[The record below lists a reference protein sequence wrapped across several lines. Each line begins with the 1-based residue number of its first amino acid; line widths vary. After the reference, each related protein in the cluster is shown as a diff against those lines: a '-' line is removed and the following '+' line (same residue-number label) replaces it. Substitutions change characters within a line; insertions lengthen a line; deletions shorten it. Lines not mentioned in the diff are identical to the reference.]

1 MAADLTTDFSRS
13 ADVRSAVYELT
24 LADRSILQP
33 ELSPAFLYAG
43 SVSGLGTQT
52 LRVARLGFGQ
62 DAFTTKASGA
72 ATEDDDVANTAF
84 TDTSVT
90 ISVDRHSLSYDITSI
105 ALDTDPVVGMQS
117 LYQSILVDAGRH
129 LTNSICGLASGWS
142 NVVGTTGVE
151 MSLTTF
157 LNAINTLE
165 AANVEGPYLAVL
177 HPNQW
182 RGIRKEHLISVGGA
196 AQYIPAEA
204 TVSGSTG
211 YKGKLFGVDVF
222 VSSNIPLSGSDR
234 QGMMVG
240 KSGIVFADM
249 APSVMDPVRQ
259 AVIGRTKLE
268 IDRVP
273 GSDIDEIH
281 GHTYFGVAEFEDARG
296 VQILS
301 AN

>member
-13 ADVRSAVYELT
+13 ADVRAAVYELT

-33 ELSPAFLYAG
+33 ELYPAFLYAG
-43 SVSGLGTQT
+43 SVQGLGTQT

-62 DAFTTKASGA
+62 DSFTTKASGA

-105 ALDTDPVVGMQS
+105 ALDTDPVVGLQS
-117 LYQSILVDAGRH
+117 LYQSMVIDAGRA
-129 LTNSICGLASGWS
+129 LTNSICGLASGFS
-142 NVVGTTGVE
+142 NVVGTTGTA

-157 LNAINTLE
+157 LNAINALE

-177 HPNQW
+177 HANQW
-182 RGIRKEHLISVGGA
+182 RDIRKEHLISVGGA

-204 TVSGSTG
+204 TVSGMTG
-211 YKGKLFGVDVF
+211 YKGQLFGVDVF
-222 VSSNIPLSGSDR
+222 VSNQIPLSGSDR

-240 KSGIVFADM
+240 KSAIVFADM
-249 APSVMDPVRQ
+249 VPTVLDPVRQ
-259 AVIGRTKLE
+259 AAIGRTKLE
-268 IDRVP
+268 FDRVP

-281 GHTYFGVAEFEDARG
+281 AHTYYGVAEFEDSRG